1 VVAYQTGVTIKD
13 SQRAFGLFI
22 GNERD

>member
-1 VVAYQTGVTIKD
+1 VVAYQTGVMIKD